1 MKTTISRETI
11 MLQCGA
17 ARLTRFIF
25 SVVFAFSILLIHFQR
40 IQAQNWSIGTN
51 FTGSSIGQSGFI
63 PPDTMGAVGTNHIVE
78 LINGRY
84 AAYDRTGT
92 LQESSSLDQFWTS
105 AGVNPAGNFSFD
117 PRIVYDQHSG
127 RWFATAVD
135 NAGGANNF
143 LVGVSNSSD
152 PTAGWNAFQID
163 SDFNNSD
170 WADFPMLGLN
180 RDNVVISANMFPLGG
195 GSSNV
200 GFIVLDKNDLMSG
213 TLNVT
218 TYEDVSTGGTGF
230 SVQPIFDL
238 DNNSGPLNLLS
249 SYDKSGGFLKASS
262 IDMSTLDTA
271 GGFISVTPRGG
282 PPTIDQPGPK
292 ANIAAGGS
300 RFSGNVI
307 QQNIGRTN
315 DSIWAVHS
323 VDVNGRAAI
332 EWYEIDAVTDAVIQS
347 GVIDDP
353 SLGLNYPSI
362 AVNDFGDVV
371 IGFSGGDP
379 NTFMST
385 YFVAG
390 QTVSGITTFGSIT
403 LSMAGVADYERLDSI
418 GRNRWGDY
426 SATVLDPNNPRS
438 FWTFQLFASDTD
450 EWSIQAT
457 QIVFVPEPAMAGM
470 LGLIAIGSL
479 TFRRSR
485 HTLG

>member
-1 MKTTISRETI
+1 MFHCRTPRQSAF
-11 MLQCGA
+11 M
-17 ARLTRFIF
+17 F
-25 SVVFAFSILLIHFQR
+25 SAFVVMVVWLSQAQWTL
-40 IQAQNWSIGTN
+40 AQNWSIGTN
-51 FTGSSIGQSGFI
+51 FTGSNIGQSGFI
-63 PPDTMGAVGTNHIVE
+63 PPDTMGAVGPNHIVE

-84 AAYDRTGT
+84 AAYDRTGAF
-92 LQESSSLDQFWTS
+92 QEGSSLDQFWVN

-117 PRIVYDQHSG
+117 PRIVYDQHSE

-135 NAGGANNF
+135 NAGGANNY

-200 GFIVLDKNDLMSG
+200 GFIVMDKNDLMSG

-218 TYEDVSTGGTGF
+218 TFEDISSGDTGF
-230 SVQPIFDL
+230 SVQPVFDL

-249 SYDKSGGFLKASS
+249 SFNKPAGLLKASS
-262 IDMSTLDTA
+262 IDMSMLMTG
-271 GGFISVTPRGG
+271 GGFISVTSRGG
-282 PPTIDQPGPK
+282 PPDIDQPGPK
-292 ANIAAGGS
+292 ADIEGGSS

-315 DSIWAVHS
+315 DSLWAVHS

-332 EWYEIDAVTDAVIQS
+332 EWYEIDAVTDTVIQS
-347 GVIDDP
+347 GLIDDP

-362 AVNDFGDVV
+362 AVNDLGDVV

-390 QTVSGITTFGSIT
+390 QTVDGITTFGSIT

-426 SATVLDPNNPRS
+426 SATVLDPNDPRS

-450 EWSIQAT
+450 QWSIQVT
-457 QIVFVPEPAMAGM
+457 QIVFVPEPAIAGM
-470 LGLIAIGSL
+470 FSWVAVGFFAMN
-479 TFRRSR
+479 RRRRKSR
-485 HTLG
+485 